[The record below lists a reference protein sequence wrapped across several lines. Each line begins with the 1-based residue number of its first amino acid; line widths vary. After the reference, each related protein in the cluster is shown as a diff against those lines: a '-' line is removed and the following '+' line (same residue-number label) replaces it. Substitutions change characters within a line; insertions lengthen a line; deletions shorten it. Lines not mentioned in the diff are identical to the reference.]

1 MHVGAFNQEKALVG
15 AFSVIVKLHV
25 IFAKVRM
32 NLYKSNLEELDPD
45 DGEHEE
51 QEDGDQD
58 DVADGL
64 HSHDDAL
71 HHVLQP
77 LGSVDGSANK
87 HVTIL
92 LFMQTF
98 DGDTARKVVKYSE
111 VVELKIFCQ
120 VYDKKVTIYFTLT
133 ALTL

>member
-1 MHVGAFNQEKALVG
+1 MK
-15 AFSVIVKLHV
+15 
-25 IFAKVRM
+25 
-32 NLYKSNLEELDPD
+32 LYKSNLEELDPD

-58 DVADGL
+58 DVSDGL

-77 LGSVDGSANK
+77 LGSVDSSANK

-92 LFMQTF
+92 LLILMQTF
-98 DGDTARKVVKYSE
+98 DGDGDIGRKVVK
-111 VVELKIFCQ
+111 ELKYFVNFMI
-120 VYDKKVTIYFTLT
+120 IYFTLT

>member
-1 MHVGAFNQEKALVG
+1 M
-15 AFSVIVKLHV
+15 IVKLHV
-25 IFAKVRM
+25 IFAMVRM
-32 NLYKSNLEELDPD
+32 KLYKSNLEELDPD

-58 DVADGL
+58 DVSDGL

-77 LGSVDGSANK
+77 LGSVDGSANN
-87 HVTIL
+87 HVTTLLLIL
-92 LFMQTF
+92 MQTF
-98 DGDTARKVVKYSE
+98 DGDGDIGRKIVKYI
-111 VVELKIFCQ
+111 VKELKYFVNFMI
-120 VYDKKVTIYFTLT
+120 IYFTLT

>member
-1 MHVGAFNQEKALVG
+1 M
-15 AFSVIVKLHV
+15 IVKLHV

-32 NLYKSNLEELDPD
+32 KLYKSNLEELDPD

-51 QEDGDQD
+51 EEDGDQD
-58 DVADGL
+58 DVSDGL

-120 VYDKKVTIYFTLT
+120 VYDKKKLPFISH
-133 ALTL
+133 

>member
-1 MHVGAFNQEKALVG
+1 M
-15 AFSVIVKLHV
+15 IVKLHV

-32 NLYKSNLEELDPD
+32 KLYKSNLEELDPD

-58 DVADGL
+58 DVSDGL